1 MAGLK
6 LEELARLGVTCAP
19 SVAIG
24 GRVVLEPPVRLYAN
38 SAISDVTLGAYSY
51 VSPQTV
57 VKRATIGRFTSIGD
71 HCTINPT
78 GHPTDW
84 LSTSSAFYEPG
95 LFGPVDGPR
104 FEGAGP
110 VSIGSDV
117 WIGAH
122 AAVMGGVSIG
132 DGAVVAFG
140 AVVTSD
146 VPAYAIVGGVPA
158 RLIRYRFPEALVA
171 RLVDFAWWRD
181 DVLAARANGI
191 EIDWRQPVAA
201 LDLLAAARRDGR
213 LRPIDTSRT
222 VTLDARA

>member
-57 VKRATIGRFTSIGD
+57 VKRATVGRFTSIGD

-84 LSTSSAFYEPG
+84 LSTSSAFYEPSV
-95 LFGPVDGPR
+95 FGPVEGPR
-104 FEGAGP
+104 FEGAAP
-110 VSIGSDV
+110 IIIGSDV

-122 AAVMGGVSIG
+122 AAIMGGVSIG
-132 DGAVVAFG
+132 DGAVVALG
-140 AVVTSD
+140 AVVTKD

-158 RLIRYRFPEALVA
+158 RIIRYRFPTPLVA
-171 RLVDFAWWRD
+171 RLIDFAWWRD
-181 DVLAARANGI
+181 DVLAARANGLD
-191 EIDWRQPVAA
+191 IDWRQPEAA
-201 LDLLAAARRDGR
+201 LDVLAAARRDGR
-213 LRPIDTSRT
+213 LQPIDASRT